1 MFSPYYH
8 NKYLIS
14 QISYVCLHFFSH
26 IKMWANQNESTSLWI
41 SLIRVTFPFIAAKK
55 PLKMGSSESV
65 VLLTVSLLCFCHSP
79 PLLASLPA
87 VGNMWWRCVSCC
99 HAVLLGNKA
108 LVWMGWQVVKISSVW
123 EMSVFP
129 STFCLL
135 LSIICEQQTADV
147 SAP

>member
-1 MFSPYYH
+1 MSV
-8 NKYLIS
+8 LIS
-14 QISYVCLHFFSH
+14 FLFFFWSKTYLTHWNVSESDWKNISLDFISQSYVSIYSSKKKTPIKNGIRWKSCSSH
-26 IKMWANQNESTSLWI
+26 CVFTLFLSL
-41 SLIRVTFPFIAAKK
+41 P
-55 PLKMGSSESV
+55 SSPR
-65 VLLTVSLLCFCHSP
+65 L
-79 PLLASLPA
+79 SLPA
-87 VGNMWWRCVSCC
+87 VGNMWWRRVSCC

-108 LVWMGWQVVKISSVW
+108 SVWMGWQVVKISSVW